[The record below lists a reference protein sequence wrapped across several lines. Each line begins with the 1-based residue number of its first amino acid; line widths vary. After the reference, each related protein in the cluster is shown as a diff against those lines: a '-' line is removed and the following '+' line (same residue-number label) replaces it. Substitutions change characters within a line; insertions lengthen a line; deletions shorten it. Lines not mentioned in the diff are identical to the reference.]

1 MIVKLRVEVRSRFFL
16 CMRGCFS
23 KHTFTDL
30 LSDLGLHLLHLKQR
44 FLPVAFCPSALCA
57 VHNKSCET
65 QHAISQWQHAMQWWS
80 SKCVWDSERW
90 LNKRVCLWQ
99 HVKRLFLFKILAW
112 TGISGAK
119 IKRFLS
125 SSKSRFNTGKCAKMH
140 ARSNFTTPLPTHPAR
155 ARHTQL
161 HQVCTGE
168 GRRWS
173 CYREEQW
180 SLCAF
185 RSDEASAGNC
195 VPLNSVYLL
204 HIWGVHCSSRCTFI
218 SRDTTYPLCTAAA
231 ARSTP
236 QWTPRWPVHCPQ
248 AALWQWCD
256 ESSPLGPGEAR
267 RKDTLLK

>member
-1 MIVKLRVEVRSRFFL
+1 
-16 CMRGCFS
+16 MRGSFS

-44 FLPVAFCPSALCA
+44 FLPVAFRPSALCA

-80 SKCVWDSERW
+80 SKRVWDSERG

-99 HVKRLFLFKILAW
+99 HVKRLFLFKIWAW

-125 SSKSRFNTGKCAKMH
+125 SSKSRFNTGTCAKMH
-140 ARSNFTTPLPTHPAR
+140 ACSNFSTPPLLPTQHVPGTHNYTRYAGER
-155 ARHTQL
+155 A
-161 HQVCTGE
+161 
-168 GRRWS
+168 RRWS
-173 CYREEQW
+173 CHREEQW

-218 SRDTTYPLCTAAA
+218 SRDTTYPQCTATAA
-231 ARSTP
+231 HSTP
-236 QWTPRWPVHCPQ
+236 QWTPRWPVHCPP

-256 ESSPLGPGEAR
+256 ESSPLGPEKTR
-267 RKDTLLK
+267 RTDTFLN